1 MKITIGGFQMTQKWD
16 VVIIGGGL
24 AGYVAANYLAKTN
37 LSILILEKG
46 AKVGGR
52 ARTERIHQQYFNLG
66 PHALY
71 KKGKAKPIL
80 EELGV
85 QLMGKSP
92 KQSVTLIDQ
101 EMKYVA
107 PFSPLGLLST
117 NYLNWK
123 ERLDW
128 MGILLKIQQMN
139 PAELANL
146 SFKNWVVKAT
156 SSEKVQNLLFILA
169 RLSTYCHGPDVLSA
183 KLIMTH
189 IKIALGGVL
198 YLDYGWQSLID
209 QLHNQAVIKHVNVQ
223 TRTNVKEITQ
233 VDDGHFKLET
243 STSQD
248 VTSRYVI
255 STIGPHELNQ
265 ILSESVIMSQ
275 REFFSDISSVQ
286 GATLDVA
293 LTVLP
298 DPNQLFAMG
307 INEPMYFSVHS
318 HYAQLSDHSN
328 SVILHVFKYYQN
340 KESIDVKKVQLELE
354 QFLEKVQ
361 PGWQK
366 FVITKRFIPQIT
378 VNQRFPLVGDEPK
391 LVPRSKTTI
400 PGLYIAGD
408 WTSPDY
414 ILSEAAISSGK
425 AAADAIIS
433 KEME

>member
-1 MKITIGGFQMTQKWD
+1 MTQKWD

-52 ARTERIHQQYFNLG
+52 ARTDRIHQQYFNLG

-80 EELGV
+80 EEFGV

-92 KQSVTLIDQ
+92 KQSVTLIDH

-139 PAELANL
+139 LAELANL
-146 SFKNWVVKAT
+146 SFKNWVVQAT
-156 SSEKVQNLLFILA
+156 PSLKVQSLLFILA
-169 RLSTYCHGPDVLSA
+169 RLSTYCHGPEVLSA

-209 QLHNQAVIKHVNVQ
+209 QLHNQAVIKHVKVQ

-233 VDDGHFKLET
+233 VDDGHFRLET
-243 STSQD
+243 STSKNI
-248 VTSRYVI
+248 TARYVI

-265 ILSESVIMSQ
+265 ILSESVTMTQ
-275 REFFSDISSVQ
+275 RGFFTDINSVQ

-293 LTVLP
+293 LTELP
-298 DPNQLFAMG
+298 DAKQLFAMG
-307 INEPMYFSVHS
+307 ISEPMYFSVHS
-318 HYAQLSDHSN
+318 HYARLSNHRN
-328 SVILHVFKYYQN
+328 SVVLHVFKYYHN
-340 KESIDVKKVQLELE
+340 KEAIDGKKVQLELE
-354 QFLEKVQ
+354 QFLDKVQ
-361 PGWQK
+361 TGWQK

-378 VNQRFPLVGDEPK
+378 VNQRFPLVGDEQK

-408 WTSPDY
+408 WASPDY

-425 AAADAIIS
+425 AAAEAIIS

>member
-1 MKITIGGFQMTQKWD
+1 MKMTIGGFLMNQKWD

-24 AGYVAANYLAKTN
+24 AGYVAANYLAKIN
-37 LSILILEKG
+37 LSILIVEKG
-46 AKVGGR
+46 VKVGGR
-52 ARTERIHQQYFNLG
+52 SRTDRIQQQYFNLG

-80 EELGV
+80 EELGI

-92 KQSVTLIDQ
+92 KQSVTLIDH

-123 ERLDW
+123 ERLEW
-128 MGILLKIQQMN
+128 MRILLKIQQIN
-139 PAELANL
+139 PEELANL
-146 SFKNWVVKAT
+146 SFRNWVIQT
-156 SSEKVQNLLFILA
+156 TPSEKVQSLLFILA
-169 RLSTYCHGPDVLSA
+169 RLSTYCHGPEILSA

-209 QLHNQAVIKHVNVQ
+209 QLHNQAVIKHVKVQ
-223 TRTNVKEITQ
+223 THTKVKQITQ
-233 VDDGHFKLET
+233 VGDGHYRLET
-243 STSQD
+243 STSED
-248 VTSRYVI
+248 ITARYVI

-265 ILSESVIMSQ
+265 VLSESVTMSH

-293 LTVLP
+293 LTELP

-307 INEPMYFSVHS
+307 ISEPMYFSVHS
-318 HYAQLSDHSN
+318 HYARLSDLSN
-328 SVILHVFKYYQN
+328 SVVLHVFKYYHN
-340 KESIDVKKVQLELE
+340 KESIDGKKVQLELE

-366 FVITKRFIPQIT
+366 YVITKRFIPKIT
-378 VNQRFPLVGDEPK
+378 VNQRFPLVGEEQK
-391 LVPRSKTTI
+391 LMPRSKTSLL
-400 PGLYIAGD
+400 GLYIAGD
-408 WTSPDY
+408 WASPDY